1 MATIPNTSHGAL
13 SSTPRRSYIS
23 MRPYNADIFSYATSL
38 NAALQ
43 TVGTFS
49 AVTGATATNCL
60 QGAILHETGKKLYAG
75 VQPNVSTYMV
85 SVFDYA
91 NSLTGFIDPNS
102 SGFTPQNTDR
112 PYAITS
118 PGSNAQDQYADR
130 APPVFTRG
138 NIFGQSNL
146 DISGSGHI
154 YGSMEVDTGMI
165 IYRGQNI
172 YGTANLFSNA
182 TVASTMTTS
191 TLSVTAGKV
200 FLNSR
205 ITGRA
210 QLTSGSVTVTTSAC
224 TANSLIFLQHSYIT
238 TPFGI
243 PYVNS
248 VSNGSFVI
256 KSSQNETSGAGQ
268 YIFWMLVN

>member
-1 MATIPNTSHGAL
+1 MATIPNTSHAAL
-13 SSTPRRSYIS
+13 ASTPRRSYIAL
-23 MRPYNADIFSYATSL
+23 RPYNNDIFSYATSL
-38 NAALQ
+38 NAALV

-49 AVTGATATNCL
+49 AVTGATAANCL
-60 QGAILHETGKKLYAG
+60 QGAILHETGKKLFAG
-75 VQPNVSTYMV
+75 VQPNVTTYMV

-91 NSLTGFIDPNS
+91 NGLTGFIDPNS
-102 SGFTPQNTDR
+102 TAFTPQNTDR

-118 PGSNAQDQYADR
+118 PGSNSQDQYADR

-154 YGSMEVDTGMI
+154 YGSMRVDTGMT

-182 TVASTMTTS
+182 TVQSTLTTS

-205 ITGRA
+205 ITGKA
-210 QLTSGSVTVTTSAC
+210 TLSGGTVTVNTSAC
-224 TANSLIFLQHSYIT
+224 TANSLIFLQHTYISAG
-238 TPFGI
+238 FGI
-243 PYVNS
+243 LYVNS
-248 VSNGSFVI
+248 ATNGSFVI
-256 KSSQNETSGAGQ
+256 KSSQGTDAGDV
-268 YIFWMLVN
+268 FWMLIN